1 MTSPIETQPIIKIT
15 NLTTKL
21 GGQHVQKKLNLS
33 IFPQEIIGIIG
44 GSGSGKT
51 TLLRA
56 ILMLLAPTAG
66 SVQVFGKEVTRCT
79 MQEANQ
85 IRHRWGVLFQ
95 QNALFSAL
103 NVLENVRFPLRTF
116 AHFPEEMEE
125 KLARLKIAMSGLPQE
140 AALKYPAELSGG
152 MAKRAGLARAIAL
165 DPELLFLDEPT
176 AGLDPKSAAEFD
188 TLILKLHKGLGL
200 TVMVITHDLNS
211 LARIATKVAFLGDG
225 KVLGFAPLEE
235 LMQDPH
241 PMIQAYFGGDK
252 ASSQKKEKKKK

>member
-1 MTSPIETQPIIKIT
+1 MPSEPIIKIT
-15 NLTTKL
+15 NLSTKL
-21 GGQHVQKKLNLS
+21 GGQSVHTGLNLS

-56 ILMLLAPTAG
+56 ILMLLSPTTG
-66 SVQVFGKEVTRCT
+66 SIEIFGKEVRRCT
-79 MQEANQ
+79 MQEANE

-103 NVLENVRFPLRTF
+103 TVLENIRFPLRTF
-116 AHFPEEMEE
+116 AQFPPEMEE
-125 KLARLKIAMSGLPQE
+125 KLALLKIAMSGLPQE
-140 AALKYPAELSGG
+140 AAMKYPAELSGG

-200 TVMVITHDLNS
+200 TVMVITHDMHS
-211 LARIATKVAFLGDG
+211 LARIATKVAFLGEG
-225 KVLGFAPLEE
+225 KVLAVAPLKE
-235 LMQDPH
+235 LMQNPH
-241 PMIQAYFGGDK
+241 PMIQAYFAGE
-252 ASSQKKEKKKK
+252 EKK